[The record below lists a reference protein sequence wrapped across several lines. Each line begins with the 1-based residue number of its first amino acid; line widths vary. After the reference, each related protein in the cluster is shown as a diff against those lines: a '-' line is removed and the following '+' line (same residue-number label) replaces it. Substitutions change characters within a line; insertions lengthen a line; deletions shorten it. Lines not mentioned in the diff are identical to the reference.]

1 MNLEDIIKALDENP
15 QLAEAV
21 SERLLTTGGIIQA
34 LDRNPQQMDALRE
47 RLLPREIVGLPA
59 TVDRFVEST
68 RLRLEKLE
76 QMDDRHS
83 EQIAAL
89 TERVDGLAKQTASL
103 AEQVAALTEQVA
115 ALAHRVDLLIHRID
129 RLTHDFGRFRGA
141 YAESAARKRAPSI
154 TRALREAKGFYLRY
168 RGELDRKELLAMVD
182 SVGDTSDIPDSVL
195 ESFFESDVIIR
206 TADSRGETCYIAVEA
221 SYTCDTRDT
230 TRAMGHARLLERFT
244 GKTAYPVVA
253 GVRKDDEISGIVDS
267 GDVFWCQMDDEQIH
281 P

>member
-21 SERLLTTGGIIQA
+21 SARLLTTDGIIQA
-34 LDRNPQQMDALRE
+34 LDRNPQQMDDLRA
-47 RLLPREIVGLPA
+47 RLLPREIVDLPA
-59 TVDRFVEST
+59 AVDRFVEST
-68 RLRLEKLE
+68 KLRLEKLE
-76 QMDDRHS
+76 QTVDQHS
-83 EQIAAL
+83 EQIATL
-89 TERVDGLAKQTASL
+89 IERVDRLT
-103 AEQVAALTEQVA
+103 EQVAVLTEQVAVLTEQVA
-115 ALAHRVDLLIHRID
+115 ALIQRLEEFIIRVDRRFD
-129 RLTHDFGRFRGA
+129 RLEHDFGRFRGA

-182 SVGDTSDIPDSVL
+182 SAGDTGDIPDSVL

-230 TRAMGHARLLERFT
+230 TRAIGHARLLERFT
-244 GKTAYPVVA
+244 GKNRVPGGGGSAQ
-253 GVRKDDEISGIVDS
+253 GRRNIGCS
-267 GDVFWCQMDDEQIH
+267 
-281 P
+281 